1 MPEPITKPPEYT
13 DAWVWSA
20 DYNGWN
26 ITNDAGE
33 TISFVSGTPYQETP
47 DYTTT
52 YGPPSTSTGITPTTP
67 DYTDYWRSREPGTRA
82 ATFQTMVTA
91 DPRFQFMGPDARQLF
106 QRRLDP
112 LQGRYFLDAF
122 PTAYGGQGQQQ
133 QSFRDYIR
141 GGDFSPTTTP
151 GTAWAAPNPW
161 TTQDWTSRVAD
172 LTTKG
177 FLPGTTA
184 GYTDMT
190 PDERLGAR
198 RQFLEKESYGQV
210 PVGGGPSL
218 RDLMDDMQMT
228 EALAIAR
235 GRMGLTGRP
244 GAANRWQDA
253 AFNRSLAGLEFETP
267 GILQNPQQLLLDLAM
282 RGWNAGSVYGTQPP
296 MSSSMGQGG
305 GGGLDNNLQYLN
317 EIA

>member
-1 MPEPITKPPEYT
+1 MAEPTLKPPEHT
-13 DAWVWSA
+13 ADWTWSDAQQ
-20 DYNGWN
+20 GWN
-26 ITNDAGE
+26 TPGG
-33 TISFVSGTPYQETP
+33 FVTGTPYM
-47 DYTTT
+47 TT
-52 YGPPSTSTGITPTTP
+52 YGQPNIGDPVN
-67 DYTDYWRSREPGTRA
+67 YADYWRSREPGTRA

-91 DPRFQFMGPDARQLF
+91 GPRFQFMGPDARQLF

-122 PTAYGGQGQQQ
+122 PAVYGGLGEQQ

-141 GGDFSPTTTP
+141 GGDFDPTTTP
-151 GTAWAAPNPW
+151 GSAWAAPNPW
-161 TTQDWTSRVAD
+161 TTQDWTTRVGD
-172 LTTKG
+172 LTAKG

-184 GYTDMT
+184 GYSTWT

-198 RQFLEKESYGQV
+198 QHFLENKSYGEA
-210 PVGGGPSL
+210 PIGGGPSL

-253 AFNRSLAGLEFETP
+253 AFNRALAGLEFETP

-296 MSSSMGQGG
+296 AS
-305 GGGLDNNLQYLN
+305 NLESITQIGDTPQYLN
-317 EIA
+317 EIV